1 MGRNYTSTDDEHLI
15 NLSVGSDNRPLISHL
30 NTIYGTTNIDLKNY
44 NHTIQLN
51 LHNNKK
57 PITVTIHAKPA
68 NMCKDCRMS
77 FNPDLISQMHTTK
90 AQRRNSRRYSSVNQ
104 GYCDF
109 VLQAVIISRTIVLMI
124 CTCDFNFSQQF
135 EASYLTPKFKSFG
148 ISPPRQ
154 ISPKSRSDSTRFS
167 QNDL

>member
-1 MGRNYTSTDDEHLI
+1 MGRNYTSTDDENLI

-68 NMCKDCRMS
+68 NMSKDCRMS

-90 AQRRNSRRYSSVNQ
+90 AHRRNSSVNQ
-104 GYCDF
+104 GWCDF

-124 CTCDFNFSQQF
+124 LRPVCTCDLNFSQQF
-135 EASYLTPKFKSFG
+135 EATYFTPKFKSFG
-148 ISPPRQ
+148 ILPPRQ
-154 ISPKSRSDSTRFS
+154 ISPKSR
-167 QNDL
+167 